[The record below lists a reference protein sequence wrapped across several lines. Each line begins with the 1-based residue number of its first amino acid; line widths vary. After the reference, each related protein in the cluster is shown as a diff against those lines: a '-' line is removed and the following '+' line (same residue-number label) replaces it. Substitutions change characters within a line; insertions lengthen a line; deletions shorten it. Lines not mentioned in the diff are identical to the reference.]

1 MAFLTRSMAF
11 CERVEREK
19 GEGEK
24 GGMEGKKR
32 GRRMEEG
39 ITRMTSLLRQWHMTQ
54 PELVNTSTGR
64 VTWTT

>member
-1 MAFLTRSMAF
+1 MTRSMAF

-19 GEGEK
+19 REGEK

-39 ITRMTSLLRQWHMTQ
+39 ITRMTSLLRQWHMTN
-54 PELVNTSTGR
+54 LN
-64 VTWTT
+64 